1 MVKKSGL
8 LILSCMFIL
17 NCSFTGTAMVERQ
30 FDKQKMNN
38 YLSMLSEN
46 NKAILSIE
54 IVEKG
59 KTTYQNQTGFAYYD
73 STGKKVK
80 ADAQTQYRVGSI
92 TKMFTATLIMQLIE
106 QEKLSLT
113 TPLSVFYPEIKNA
126 EEITID
132 HMLRHRSGLFNYTDD
147 ADFLEY
153 FSKPQSQEQMITR
166 FSGFEPDFKPGE
178 KFSYSNTNYM
188 LLGYIIGKIT
198 GESYQTVLQKNI
210 FDKLNLKNTHLGS
223 VIDTDKNQAQS
234 FYFSRS
240 DWQINKQWHMS
251 TAIAAGA
258 IISSPHDL
266 NIFSNALMSGK
277 LLSKVSSKKMLSS
290 SYSYGR
296 GTRRFPFYKR
306 YSHGHYGKIGGF
318 HSALLYFP
326 GDDMSLAV
334 SVNGLALNFN
344 DDIVVA
350 VLNIYY
356 SRYYK
361 LPNYSHQSVAID
373 KKQLSA
379 FVGDYRFQSAQYPDY
394 KMDTSLFIK
403 NGQLFGSMPDIY
415 NPDGMALEIS
425 FVATS
430 ESSFFNAS
438 EGIQLTFEKTWYGTL
453 NPDRF
458 KATHNGADYDFQK
471 KLLRLL

>member
-1 MVKKSGL
+1 MNINNAL
-8 LILSCMFIL
+8 LILSCVFIV
-17 NCSFTGTAMVERQ
+17 NCSFTGTTMVERQ
-30 FDKQKMNN
+30 FDKQKMDD
-38 YLSMLSEN
+38 YLSLLSEN

-59 KTTYQNQTGFAYYD
+59 KTTYRNQTGFAYYD

-106 QEKLSLT
+106 QEKLSLN

-132 HMLRHRSGLFNYTDD
+132 HMLRHRSGLFNYTAD

-153 FSKPQSQEQMITR
+153 FSKPQSHEQIITR
-166 FSGFEPDFKPGE
+166 FLGFEPVFKPG
-178 KFSYSNTNYM
+178 KTFSYSNTNYM
-188 LLGYIIGKIT
+188 LLGYIIEKIT
-198 GESYQTVLQKNI
+198 GEGYQAVLQTNI
-210 FDKLNLKNTHLGS
+210 IDKLNLKNTHLGS

-234 FYFSRS
+234 FYFSQS
-240 DWQINKQWHMS
+240 NWQIHKQWHMS
-251 TAIAAGA
+251 NAMAAGA
-258 IISSPHDL
+258 IISSPNDL

-277 LLSKVSSKKMLSS
+277 LLSKNSLNKMLSS
-290 SYSYGR
+290 GYSYGR
-296 GTRRFPFYKR
+296 GTRKSSFYGR
-306 YSHGHYGKIGGF
+306 YSHGHFGQIEGF

-326 GDDMSLAV
+326 EDDMSLAV
-334 SVNGLALNFN
+334 CVNGLALNFN
-344 DDIVVA
+344 DDIVVP

-361 LPNYSHQSVAID
+361 LPNYSHQSVEID
-373 KKQLSA
+373 EKLLSA
-379 FVGDYRFQSAQYPDY
+379 FVGDYHFQDSQYPDY
-394 KMDTSLFIK
+394 KMDVSLFIK
-403 NGQLFGSMPDIY
+403 NGQLFGRMPDIY

-430 ESSFFNAS
+430 GNTFFNAS
-438 EGIQLTFEKTWYGTL
+438 EDIQLTFEKTWYGTL

-458 KATHNGADYDFQK
+458 NATHNGVDYYFQK
-471 KLLRLL
+471 KVLR

>member
-1 MVKKSGL
+1 MIKKSAL
-8 LILSCMFIL
+8 LILGCLFIL
-17 NCSFTGTAMVERQ
+17 NCSSTGTVMVEPQ
-30 FDKQKMNN
+30 FDKQKMDN
-38 YLSMLSEN
+38 YLSLLSEN

-73 STGKKVK
+73 STGEKVK

-106 QEKLSLT
+106 QEKLSLS
-113 TPLSVFYPEIKNA
+113 TPLSDFYPEIKNA

-147 ADFLEY
+147 AGFLEY
-153 FSKPQSQEQMITR
+153 FSKPQSQQQMIIR
-166 FSGFEPDFKPGE
+166 FSGFKPDFKPGE
-178 KFSYSNTNYM
+178 KFGYSNTNYM
-188 LLGYIIGKIT
+188 LLGFIIEKVT
-198 GESYQTVLQKNI
+198 NKSYQTVLQKNI

-240 DWQINKQWHMS
+240 DWQIHNQWHMS

-277 LLSKVSSKKMLSS
+277 LLSKMPLNKMLSS

-296 GTRRFPFYKR
+296 GTRKFPFYGR
-306 YSHGHYGKIGGF
+306 FSHGHYGKVEGF
-318 HSALLYFP
+318 HSALMYFP
-326 GDDMSLAV
+326 GDDVSLAV
-334 SVNGLALNFN
+334 SANGLTSNFN

-350 VLNIYY
+350 VLSIYY
-356 SRYYK
+356 NRYYK
-361 LPNYSHQSVAID
+361 LPDFSHQNVEID
-373 KKQLSA
+373 EKLLSA
-379 FVGDYRFQSAQYPDY
+379 YVGDYHLQSTRYSDY
-394 KMDTSLFIK
+394 KMDVSLFIK

-415 NPDGMALEIS
+415 NPDGAAFEIS
-425 FVATS
+425 FIATS
-430 ESSFFNAS
+430 ENTFFNAS
-438 EGIQLTFEKTWYGTL
+438 EGIELTFEKAWYGTL

-458 KATHNGADYDFQK
+458 KATHNGTDYDFQK
-471 KLLRLL
+471 K

>member
-1 MVKKSGL
+1 MNKKSAL
-8 LILSCMFIL
+8 LMLSCMFIL

-30 FDKQKMNN
+30 FDKQKMDD
-38 YLSMLSEN
+38 YLSLLSEN

-80 ADAQTQYRVGSI
+80 ANAQTQYRVGSI

-106 QEKLSLT
+106 QEKLSLA
-113 TPLSVFYPEIKNA
+113 TPLSVFYPEIENA

-132 HMLRHRSGLFNYTDD
+132 HMLRHRSGLFNYTAD
-147 ADFLEY
+147 ADFREY
-153 FSKPQSQEQMITR
+153 SSKPQSQEQMITR
-166 FSGFEPDFKPGE
+166 FSGFEPVFKPG
-178 KFSYSNTNYM
+178 KTFSYSNTNYM
-188 LLGYIIGKIT
+188 LLGYIIEKIT
-198 GESYQTVLQKNI
+198 GESYQAVLQTNI
-210 FDKLNLKNTHLGS
+210 IDKLNLKNTHLGS

-240 DWQINKQWHMS
+240 DWQIKKQWHMS

-277 LLSKVSSKKMLSS
+277 LLSKISLKKMLSS

-296 GTRRFPFYKR
+296 GTRRFPFYGR
-306 YSHGHYGKIGGF
+306 YSHGHFGQIEGF
-318 HSALLYFP
+318 HSALAYFP
-326 GDDMSLAV
+326 EDDMSLAV
-334 SVNGLALNFN
+334 CVNGLALNFN
-344 DDIVVA
+344 DDIAVA
-350 VLNIYY
+350 VLSIYY
-356 SRYYK
+356 NRPYTM
-361 LPNYSHQSVAID
+361 PDFNYQSVEID
-373 KKQLSA
+373 KKLLSA
-379 FVGDYRFQSAQYPDY
+379 FVGDYHFQGTQYPDY

-403 NGQLFGSMPDIY
+403 NGQLFGSMPDIN

-425 FVATS
+425 FVATG
-430 ESSFFNAS
+430 ENTFFNAS
-438 EGIQLTFEKTWYGTL
+438 EGVQLIFKKTWYGTL

-458 KATHNGADYDFQK
+458 KATYNGADYYFQK
-471 KLLRLL
+471 K